1 MQGQQAGRNELAAAQ
16 CDIAVRF
23 HAPPPDLARFFTTFY
38 RVEIAVRAGERVAD
52 ALQPEWGNLRFFA
65 GDLPVSRSASG
76 DEVRDADF
84 VPTGPSSGPAHFTL
98 GNTRIWGIGLL
109 PLGWATFVG
118 EPANRMA
125 NRVFDGRVEPVFAP
139 FVPLADDLTERRERE
154 EEEVER
160 LVRFFR
166 HEAPRHGKEDPRIG
180 AIHAMLL
187 EDDLPNVATMAERA
201 GMNQRT
207 LERLTRRVFGFPPKL
222 LLRRQR
228 FMRSLASFMLDP
240 AGKWSASI
248 DPRYCDQ
255 SHFVRDCREFLGMTP
270 SEYAA
275 MEHPVM
281 ASFLRERHRVHG
293 TAVQTLDRPVAR

>member
-1 MQGQQAGRNELAAAQ
+1 MAAAQ

-38 RVEIAVRAGERVAD
+38 RVEIAVPPGERVAD

-65 GDLPVSRSASG
+65 GDLPVSRSVSG

-84 VPTGPSSGPAHFTL
+84 APTGPSTGPLQFTL

-109 PLGWATFVG
+109 PLGWATFIG

-125 NRVFDGRVEPVFAP
+125 NRVFDGRAEPAFAP
-139 FVPLADDLTERRERE
+139 FVPLADDLTESGDRE
-154 EEEVER
+154 EAEFER
-160 LVRFFR
+160 LVHFFR
-166 HEAPRHGKEDPRIG
+166 HEAPRHGKEDRRIQ

-187 EDDLPNVATMAERA
+187 EDELPHVAAMAEQA

-207 LERLTRRVFGFPPKL
+207 LERVTRRAFGFPPKV

-240 AGKWSASI
+240 SRTWSASI
-248 DPRYCDQ
+248 DRHYCDQ
-255 SHFVRDCREFLGMTP
+255 SHFVRDCRRFLGMTP

-275 MEHPVM
+275 LDHPVM
-281 ASFLRERHRVHG
+281 AGFLRERQRVYG
-293 TAVQTLDRPVAR
+293 SPVQTLDKPAAG